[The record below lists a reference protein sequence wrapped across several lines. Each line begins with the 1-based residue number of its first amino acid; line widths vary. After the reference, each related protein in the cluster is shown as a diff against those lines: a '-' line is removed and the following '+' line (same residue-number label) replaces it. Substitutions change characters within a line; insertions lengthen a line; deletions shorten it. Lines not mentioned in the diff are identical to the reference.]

1 MPSVRTLL
9 AGFVATAL
17 IHLSTATPIP
27 SEDCY
32 PTKPVKATPTIPSS
46 GSEFPSTLSTA
57 LSNHCTDT
65 PDLSTTN
72 LTLSYVAIGRG
83 VQNYTCASPS
93 ATPVALGAIATLFDA
108 TTLAYESEAL
118 VHAIPPLAVYMPQ
131 PSSNLALAAG
141 IFKPLGHHCFDAAGT
156 PTFDLTAVGKILY
169 GAKSGDVKAPGTA
182 NKGPAGTGA
191 VDWLELSKKA
201 TYTSVGAQLA
211 YRVVT
216 AGGNAPAVCSKA
228 GVITVQYAAEYVS
241 LLSPLAGF

>member
-46 GSEFPSTLSTA
+46 G
-57 LSNHCTDT
+57 NT

-141 IFKPLGHHCFDAAGT
+141 IFKPLGHHYFDAAGT

-228 GVITVQYAAEYVS
+228 GVITVQYAAEYW
-241 LLSPLAGF
+241 FYD